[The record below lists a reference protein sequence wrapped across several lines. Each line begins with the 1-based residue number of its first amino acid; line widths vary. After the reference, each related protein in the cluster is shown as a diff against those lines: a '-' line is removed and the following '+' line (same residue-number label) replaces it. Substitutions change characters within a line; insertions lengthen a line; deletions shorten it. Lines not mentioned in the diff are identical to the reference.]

1 MKFLSNILVLIIIF
15 LTACNKEDDNITPD
29 ICNGLITDTLG
40 TNNSA
45 KIYMPNAFS
54 PNGDAKNDMIIPYCR
69 NVLSI
74 EFTIYD
80 QKKAVVFSTNQ
91 LDQGWGSTLIS
102 DNSVTKYYYKI
113 QAITSANHKIG
124 VCGDLYKLSCR
135 PNNTLLYFTD
145 QLTQTG
151 FTNRTSE
158 TLPNCR

>member
-1 MKFLSNILVLIIIF
+1 MKLLSQTFVAIIIF
-15 LTACNKEDDNITPD
+15 LSGCDKSNDVINPD
-29 ICNGLITDTLG
+29 YRNGLITDTLG
-40 TNNSA
+40 TNDSA

-54 PNGDAKNDMIIPYCR
+54 PNGDATNDMIIPYCR
-69 NVLSI
+69 NVVSI